1 MKLELIVP
9 TSLKDIPL
17 KSYQTFVKMRE
28 ASTDE
33 DFVAQKM
40 IEIFCGI
47 ELKDVVKMRLTDVN
61 ELLVSFNQIFNE
73 KPKFQNRFNLHGI
86 EYGFIPKLED
96 LTLEEFTN
104 LEQLMKS
111 WDTFHMAM
119 AVMYRPIKLEVKGT
133 YEIHDYFYSED
144 MGEIFKLCP
153 LDIALSARVFF
164 WNLASELLNAIPSY
178 LEKEL
183 AKNPSLM
190 KEANLENSGGGIRSI
205 MHLLTENLKTLDL
218 SENENLL
225 KLSRF

>member
-119 AVMYRPIKLEVKGT
+119 AVMYRPVKLEVKGT

-190 KEANLENSGGGIRSI
+190 KEANLESNGGGIRSI

-225 KLSRF
+225 RLSRF

>member
-1 MKLELIVP
+1 
-9 TSLKDIPL
+9 
-17 KSYQTFVKMRE
+17 
-28 ASTDE
+28 
-33 DFVAQKM
+33 
-40 IEIFCGI
+40 
-47 ELKDVVKMRLTDVN
+47 MRLTDVN

-111 WDTFHMAM
+111 WDTFHMAL

-153 LDIALSARVFF
+153 LDICLSARVFF
-164 WNLASELLNAIPSY
+164 
-178 LEKEL
+178 
-183 AKNPSLM
+183 
-190 KEANLENSGGGIRSI
+190 GI
-205 MHLLTENLKTLDL
+205 
-218 SENENLL
+218 
-225 KLSRF
+225 

>member
-28 ASTDE
+28 TSNDE

-73 KPKFQNRFNLHGI
+73 KPKFQPRFNLHGI

-111 WDTFHMAM
+111 WDTFHMAL
-119 AVMYRPIKLEVKGT
+119 AVMYRPVKLEVKGK
-133 YEIHDYFYSED
+133 YEIHKYFYSED

-164 WNLASELLNAIPSY
+164 WNLAKELLNAMPSF
-178 LEKEL
+178 LEREL
-183 AKNPSLM
+183 KNNPSLT
-190 KEANLENSGGGIRSI
+190 KELNSENSGVGIRSI
-205 MHLLTENLKTLDL
+205 MHLLEENLSKLDL

-225 KLSRF
+225 RL

>member
-61 ELLVSFNQIFNE
+61 ELLVSFNQMFNE

-190 KEANLENSGGGIRSI
+190 NEVNLANSGGGIRSI

-225 KLSRF
+225 RLSRF

>member
-119 AVMYRPIKLEVKGT
+119 AVMYRPIKLDVKGT

-164 WNLASELLNAIPSY
+164 WNLASELLSAIPSY
-178 LEKEL
+178 LEREL

-190 KEANLENSGGGIRSI
+190 KEVNLESSGGGIRSI

-225 KLSRF
+225 KLSRS

>member
-61 ELLVSFNQIFNE
+61 ELLVSFNQMFTE

-119 AVMYRPIKLEVKGT
+119 AVMYRPIKLEVKGN

-178 LEKEL
+178 LEREL
-183 AKNPSLM
+183 EKNPSLM

-205 MHLLTENLKTLDL
+205 MHLLMENLKTLDL

>member
-61 ELLVSFNQIFNE
+61 ELLVSFNQMFNE

-119 AVMYRPIKLEVKGT
+119 AVMYRPVKLEVKGT

-164 WNLASELLNAIPSY
+164 WNLASELLSAIPSY

-190 KEANLENSGGGIRSI
+190 KEVNSANNGGGIRFI

-225 KLSRF
+225 RLSRS

>member
-61 ELLVSFNQIFNE
+61 ELLVSFNQMFTE

-164 WNLASELLNAIPSY
+164 WNLASELLSAIPSY

-183 AKNPSLM
+183 AKNPNLM
-190 KEANLENSGGGIRSI
+190 KEVNLANSGGGIRSI

-218 SENENLL
+218 SESENLL

>member
-28 ASTDE
+28 ASNDE

-119 AVMYRPIKLEVKGT
+119 AVMYRPVKLEVKGT

-164 WNLASELLNAIPSY
+164 WNLASELLSAIPSY

-190 KEANLENSGGGIRSI
+190 NEVNLASSGGGIRSI

-225 KLSRF
+225 RLSRS

>member
-17 KSYQTFVKMRE
+17 QSYQKFVKMRE
-28 ASTDE
+28 QSTDE

-40 IEIFCGI
+40 IEIFCAI

-61 ELLVSFNQIFNE
+61 ELLVGFDKIFSE
-73 KPKFQNRFNLHGI
+73 KPKFQHRFTLHGI

-119 AVMYRPIKLEVKGT
+119 AVMYRPIKLSVKDK

-153 LDIALSARVFF
+153 LDICLSSRVFF
-164 WNLASELLNAIPSY
+164 WNLAKELLSAMPSF
-178 LEKEL
+178 LEKEI
-183 AKNPSLM
+183 AKNPSLAN
-190 KEANLENSGGGIRSI
+190 EFNLENSGGGIRFI
-205 MHLLTENLKTLDL
+205 MHSLTESLKTLNEL
-218 SENENLL
+218 ESENLL
-225 KLSRF
+225 RLSLF

>member
-61 ELLVSFNQIFNE
+61 ELLVSFNQMFNE

-190 KEANLENSGGGIRSI
+190 NEVNSANSGGGIRSI

>member
-1 MKLELIVP
+1 
-9 TSLKDIPL
+9 
-17 KSYQTFVKMRE
+17 
-28 ASTDE
+28 
-33 DFVAQKM
+33 M

-119 AVMYRPIKLEVKGT
+119 AVMYRPVKLEVKGT

-190 KEANLENSGGGIRSI
+190 NEVNSANSGGGIRSI

>member
-17 KSYQTFVKMRE
+17 KAYQTFVKMRE

-119 AVMYRPIKLEVKGT
+119 AVMYRPVKLEVKGT

-190 KEANLENSGGGIRSI
+190 KEANLENNGGGIRSI

-225 KLSRF
+225 RLSRF

>member
-28 ASTDE
+28 ASNDE

-190 KEANLENSGGGIRSI
+190 KEVNSESNGGGIRSI

>member
-9 TSLKDIPL
+9 TTLKDIPL

-119 AVMYRPIKLEVKGT
+119 AVMYRPVKLEVKGT

-183 AKNPSLM
+183 AKNPILM
-190 KEANLENSGGGIRSI
+190 KEVNLESSGGGIRSI

-225 KLSRF
+225 KLSRS

>member
-61 ELLVSFNQIFNE
+61 ELLVSFNQMFNE

-190 KEANLENSGGGIRSI
+190 NEVNSANNGGGIRSI

-225 KLSRF
+225 RLSRS

>member
-28 ASTDE
+28 ASNDE

-119 AVMYRPIKLEVKGT
+119 AVMYRPVKLEVKGT

-164 WNLASELLNAIPSY
+164 WNLASELLSAIPSY

-190 KEANLENSGGGIRSI
+190 KEVNSENSGGGIRSI

-225 KLSRF
+225 RLSRF

>member
-17 KSYQTFVKMRE
+17 KAYQEFVKMRE

-119 AVMYRPIKLEVKGT
+119 AVMYRPVKLEVKGT

-190 KEANLENSGGGIRSI
+190 NEVNLANSGGGIRSI

-225 KLSRF
+225 RLSRF

>member
-28 ASTDE
+28 TSNDE

-73 KPKFQNRFNLHGI
+73 KPKFQPRFNLHGI

-111 WDTFHMAM
+111 WDTFHMAL
-119 AVMYRPIKLEVKGT
+119 AVMYRPVKLEVKGK

-164 WNLASELLNAIPSY
+164 WNLAKELLNAIPSF
-178 LEKEL
+178 LEREL
-183 AKNPSLM
+183 KNNPSLT
-190 KEANLENSGGGIRSI
+190 KELNSENSGGGIRSI
-205 MHLLTENLKTLDL
+205 MHLLEENLSRLDL

-225 KLSRF
+225 RL

>member
-28 ASTDE
+28 TSNDE

-73 KPKFQNRFNLHGI
+73 KPKFQPRFNLHGI

-111 WDTFHMAM
+111 WDTFHMAL
-119 AVMYRPIKLEVKGT
+119 AVMYRPVKLEVKGK

-164 WNLASELLNAIPSY
+164 WNLSKELLNAMPSF
-178 LEKEL
+178 LEREL
-183 AKNPSLM
+183 AKNPSLT
-190 KEANLENSGGGIRSI
+190 KELNSENSGVGIRSI
-205 MHLLTENLKTLDL
+205 MHLLEENLSKLDL

-225 KLSRF
+225 KLSRS

>member
-17 KSYQTFVKMRE
+17 KSYQSFVKMRE
-28 ASTDE
+28 ASNDE

-61 ELLVSFNQIFNE
+61 ELLVSFNQMFNE
-73 KPKFQNRFNLHGI
+73 KPKFKNRFNLHGI

-111 WDTFHMAM
+111 WDTFHLAM

-153 LDIALSARVFF
+153 LDIAISARVFF
-164 WNLASELLNAIPSY
+164 WNLASELLSAIPSY
-178 LEKEL
+178 LEREL

-190 KEANLENSGGGIRSI
+190 KEVNLENSGGGIRSI

>member
-61 ELLVSFNQIFNE
+61 ELLVSFNQMFTE

-119 AVMYRPIKLEVKGT
+119 AVMYRPVKLEVKGT

-190 KEANLENSGGGIRSI
+190 KEVNSESSGGGIRSI

-225 KLSRF
+225 RLSRF

>member
-119 AVMYRPIKLEVKGT
+119 AVMYRPVKLEVKGN

-178 LEKEL
+178 LEREL

-190 KEANLENSGGGIRSI
+190 KEVNSENSGGGIRSI

>member
-28 ASTDE
+28 ASNDE

-104 LEQLMKS
+104 LEQLIKS

-119 AVMYRPIKLEVKGT
+119 AVMYRPVKLEVKGT

>member
-17 KSYQTFVKMRE
+17 KAYQEFVKMRE

-119 AVMYRPIKLEVKGT
+119 AVMYRPVKLEVKGT

-190 KEANLENSGGGIRSI
+190 KEVNSANSGGGIRSI

-225 KLSRF
+225 RLSRF

>member
-61 ELLVSFNQIFNE
+61 ELLVSFNQMFNE

-119 AVMYRPIKLEVKGT
+119 AVMYRPVKLEVKGT

-164 WNLASELLNAIPSY
+164 WNLASELLSAIPSY
-178 LEKEL
+178 LEREL

-190 KEANLENSGGGIRSI
+190 KEANLESSGGGIRSI

-225 KLSRF
+225 KLSRS

>member
-190 KEANLENSGGGIRSI
+190 KEVNSENSGGGIRSI

>member
-1 MKLELIVP
+1 
-9 TSLKDIPL
+9 
-17 KSYQTFVKMRE
+17 MRE

-119 AVMYRPIKLEVKGT
+119 AVMYRPVKLEVKGT

-190 KEANLENSGGGIRSI
+190 NEVNSANSGGGIRSI